1 VQHEEITLRGAPLRV
16 FGQAAYIRVT
26 MQKYKQLDLNSRHQI
41 KALLDAGHSQTKIAE
56 IIGVHKST
64 ISRELSRNAPT
75 RGCHANKYRPET
87 AQRKTNQRHRNKRKH
102 CRFTEDLTEDAIQW
116 LEEEKLSPELISGR
130 WAVRGIDGV
139 SHEAIYQW
147 IWRGKA
153 NKDPAT
159 AELYKHLRHG
169 RRRRKRGNTNDSRG
183 ILSGRVGI
191 EERPKVVDERTRL
204 GDLEADFMM
213 GKAHKSA
220 LLVITDRATLL
231 TRLKKVTSRQA
242 DCTETTIEKM
252 LAPVPKAF
260 IKTLTLDN
268 DKGFANHR
276 SIGSKLDADVYFTRP
291 YTSQDKGTV
300 ENRIGVIRQFFPK
313 GTDLREVS
321 EEQIKTVERHLNNRP
336 IRKFDYLSPIQQ
348 TLKHRAVALVT

>member
-26 MQKYKQLDLNSRHQI
+26 MKKYKQLDLQDRHKI
-41 KALLDAGHSQTKIAE
+41 KALLDGGHSQTKIAE

-64 ISRELSRNAPT
+64 ISRELSRNVPT
-75 RGCHANKYRPET
+75 RGRYANEYRPEV
-87 AQRKTNQRHRNKRKH
+87 AQRKTNKRHGDKRKH
-102 CRFTEDLTEDAIQW
+102 IRFTEDLKQEATRW
-116 LEEEKLSPELISGR
+116 LCEEKLSPELISGR
-130 WAVRGIDGV
+130 WAVQGVDGV

-153 NKDPAT
+153 RKDPAT
-159 AELYKHLRHG
+159 AELYKHLKHG
-169 RRRRKRGNTNDSRG
+169 RRRRKRGKTNDSRG
-183 ILSGRVGI
+183 ILTERVGI
-191 EERPKVVDERTRL
+191 EQRPEVVEERTRL
-204 GDLEADFMM
+204 GDLEGDFMV

-242 DCTETTIEKM
+242 AHTEEAIEQM
-252 LAPVPKAF
+252 LRRVPKAF

-268 DKGFANHR
+268 DKGFANHQM
-276 SIGSKLDADVYFTRP
+276 IGSKLDADVYFTRP

-321 EEQIKTVERHLNNRP
+321 TQQIKTVERHINNRP
-336 IRKFDYLSPIQQ
+336 VRKFDYLSPIQQ

>member
-1 VQHEEITLRGAPLRV
+1 
-16 FGQAAYIRVT
+16 
-26 MQKYKQLDLNSRHQI
+26 MQKYKQLDLQDRHKM
-41 KALLDAGHSQTKIAE
+41 KALLEAGHSKTKIAE

-64 ISRELSRNAPT
+64 ISRELSRNVST
-75 RGCHANKYRPET
+75 RGRYANEYRPQS
-87 AQRKTNQRHRNKRKH
+87 AQRKTDQRHRDKRKH
-102 CRFTEDLTEDAIQW
+102 CRFTEDLKQEATEW

-147 IWRGKA
+147 IWRGKHQ
-153 NKDPAT
+153 KDPVT
-159 AELYKHLRHG
+159 RELYTHLKHG
-169 RRRRKRGNTNDSRG
+169 RRRRKRGNYNDSRG
-183 ILSGRVGI
+183 ILTGRVSI
-191 EERPKVVDERTRL
+191 EERPEIVEERTRL
-204 GDLEADFMM
+204 GDLEADFMI

-231 TRLKKVTSRQA
+231 TRLEKVSSREA
-242 DCTETTIEKM
+242 DPTETTIEKM
-252 LAPVPKAF
+252 LATVPKAF

-268 DKGFANHR
+268 DKGFANHQE
-276 SIGSKLDADVYFTRP
+276 IGKKLDADVYFTRP

-313 GTDLREVS
+313 GTDLRDVS
-321 EEQIKTVERHLNNRP
+321 TQQIKIVERHLNNRP

-348 TLKHRAVALVT
+348 TLKYRAVALMT